1 MDCKLPKEAHKLGS
15 AATYRIRV
23 QGRIDERYAGQLS
36 GLTIA
41 EVTDDD
47 PPATTLYGRLI
58 DEAAL
63 HGVLNILYNIMHL
76 PLLSVELVEVENDAA
91 S

>member
-1 MDCKLPKEAHKLGS
+1 MDCKLPKKAHKLGS

-41 EVTDDD
+41 EVMEDD
-47 PPATTLYGRLI
+47 PPTTTLYGCLI
-58 DEAAL
+58 DQAAL
-63 HGVLNILYNIMHL
+63 HGVLNTLYNIMQL
-76 PLLSVELVEVENDAA
+76 PLLSVELVEIEDDAA